1 MLIVV
6 DDGSS
11 FSPASLAFVLGTEED
26 SDPRAGA
33 GTGAGAGAGAGRCRG
48 TDEEPPEVALLPFK
62 FFLFLFFF
70 DGFFFNFLGALV
82 VATAQKKR
90 G

>member
-1 MLIVV
+1 VLIVV

-11 FSPASLAFVLGTEED
+11 LSPASLALAFVLGTEED
-26 SDPRAGA
+26 PR
-33 GTGAGAGAGAGRCRG
+33 AGAGAGRCRG
-48 TDEEPPEVALLPFK
+48 TDEEPPEAALLL

-70 DGFFFNFLGALV
+70 DDGFFFNFLG
-82 VATAQKKR
+82 VAAVTTAHKKE